1 MGKSSHVALRA
12 VMMSC
17 SVEPSVSCTVHVSG
31 AGPVSYSLNSLQSV
45 SSLAVADVP
54 ASSGS
59 RTTHNINELG
69 DVGLK
74 KLFLSRVEAI
84 DISSAFAVIF
94 ARCISVTTSD
104 CEK

>member
-1 MGKSSHVALRA
+1 MGKLSHVALKA
-12 VMMSC
+12 LMMSC

-31 AGPVSYSLNSLQSV
+31 GGPVSYSLNSLQSV

-54 ASSGS
+54 ARSGS

-104 CEK
+104 YEK

>member
-1 MGKSSHVALRA
+1 MGKLSHVALRA
-12 VMMSC
+12 LMMSC

-45 SSLAVADVP
+45 SSLADVP
-54 ASSGS
+54 DRSGS
-59 RTTHNINELG
+59 RATHNINELG

-94 ARCISVTTSD
+94 ARCVSVTTSD

>member
-1 MGKSSHVALRA
+1 
-12 VMMSC
+12 MMSC
-17 SVEPSVSCTVHVSG
+17 SVEPSVSCAVHVSG

-54 ASSGS
+54 DSSGS

-74 KLFLSRVEAI
+74 KLFLSRVEAS